1 MKAKLSKV
9 LLALTSGAVALQFGG
24 CGEGGFGWV
33 AKMVGDAI
41 GDTLAYN
48 VFLD

>member
-9 LLALTSGAVALQFGG
+9 MLALTSGAIAFQFGG
-24 CGEGGFGWV
+24 CGGGDWEWV
-33 AKMVGDAI
+33 AKAFGDAL